1 MNEIVTELVID
12 SGPAVAGVDAY
23 IISIDLAADA
33 TEKMVA
39 QTQKVDD
46 AISKQIGPVTQST
59 ERLGAYRSAWDRLVS
74 SADPA
79 ARAHATYERAVKT
92 AENATR
98 RGITTNE
105 EAARTLDQLQRK
117 LLGISD
123 TPVPNP
129 IPASLPGAAA
139 MSTQQLANLQFQLQ
153 DVGQALLTGQPA
165 FTTFIQQGSQIVQT
179 MDGSAG
185 VTGALK
191 KVGAGLL
198 SYITNPLNLAV
209 LGFAV
214 FAGAAQSLMRGLGGS
229 ADAAEEAEA
238 ANDRLADTI
247 GTLRDVYGE
256 ARVQVEEL
264 TAAEATRLA
273 LQTQIDLN
281 AARADLTRRTG
292 DLTRVTNVQGD
303 LGLNMILPDPGQ
315 GPQRLAIDEAV
326 QQFLQTVTDG
336 APNIAAFREAMEAIA
351 LASEEQ
357 RVDDF
362 TRAVLDQITPV
373 ADLEARTNELAAA
386 MVLLTDAQG
395 PAAESARE
403 VLGLAT
409 RLDAAMETLAD
420 NTRDA
425 GRANDAAGVGAARS
439 AVQMLL
445 MRRALDTVRE
455 GYVAAGWAAGDAVVA
470 FLATVDFAALP
481 TEQLRTM
488 NVAFQEM
495 QRTLVAGQPDMIAF
509 REAIASAANLD
520 PENAALQA
528 FADTLLRL
536 TDEAAGLQVLVE
548 GAAPVKALGDAAATA
563 KQPVDAVTRALL
575 QLKDAAEGGIDQAMA
590 KSLYQVA
597 LAAAET
603 KEEIVALQRAWA
615 ALPFNVLGAAPPD
628 IGTANTIKLKA
639 ERDRLAEAGGG
650 SAETASAF
658 DTATEAI
665 ERQIRALE
673 IDAATFGMT
682 ADAAALFRL
691 EMQLLDAALEDG
703 VVSDAERTAMVE
715 LLGQFQA
722 AQVALADLNAT
733 AADGA
738 GWQAARGYAE
748 SFATSLV
755 SGLMQGKTALDAI
768 EGSLRSFSQTMMQSA
783 VKDLFAG
790 NFAAG
795 IIKGFVGLIAGLIA
809 RRIAERRELAEAQ
822 EAWRDMSD
830 ELADFAAR
838 LAGGSSG
845 TLAAAIADATAEMQP
860 FIDAAKKAKEST
872 ADLDRML
879 ADYARRISTEFM
891 GRFGMM
897 VDAFEAGLGSNSPA
911 VAAAQNVAA
920 IGEELRGFVDD
931 ARVATETLRL
941 NGSAVREAE
950 DAAQAY
956 ALSLLRTPPA
966 LSEVETEMLRIE
978 GTAAALTDVLVSL
991 GMSSAEAAA
1000 AISDGVSA
1008 ALGDLRQKF
1017 TTDLRAKINDA
1028 LGRGYINEV
1037 TDLVGEAAQLL
1048 EDAAALG
1055 LSGTDVSAYFAA
1067 QAQAIVDGA
1076 DLTGEAFAEL
1086 IALFPQLAGVVTEA
1100 SGSVEEAMERINDAA
1115 AGVLDYV
1122 RGLLTGSSST
1132 LSPEARFANAQAAY
1146 NAQIAL
1152 AQSGDVGAQAKITDF
1167 ADALLDAARTMFAS
1181 SAGYQDIFT
1190 QVTSQLLGLPA
1201 VQQTTDPANVAL
1213 RQSLGGMGGGPS
1225 ALSIMPSA
1233 AVTLGVSTPAALTPT
1248 AANDPGG
1255 WRQSFVDL
1263 MQVNQ
1268 GIGNAQIVEA
1278 RAGNDRIVQRLEAI
1292 ERTLSVQRDQPRRAG
1307 GRRGRP

>member
-23 IISIDLAADA
+23 IISMDLAADA

-59 ERLGAYRSAWDRLVS
+59 ERLGTYRSAYERLVTS
-74 SADPA
+74 VDPA
-79 ARAHATYERAVKT
+79 ARAHAAYERAVKT
-92 AENATR
+92 SENAVR
-98 RGITTNE
+98 RGIATNE
-105 EAARTLDQLQRK
+105 EAADTLDQLQRK

-123 TPVPNP
+123 TPVPDP
-129 IPASLPGAAA
+129 IPPSLPGSAA

-153 DVGQALLTGQPA
+153 DVGQAMLTGQPA

-185 VTGALK
+185 VTAALK

-229 ADAAEEAEA
+229 ADAADKAEA

-256 ARVQVEEL
+256 ARVEVEEL

-336 APNIAAFREAMEAIA
+336 EPNVVAFREAMEAIA

-409 RLDAAMETLAD
+409 RLDAAMETLAES
-420 NTRDA
+420 TRDA
-425 GRANDAAGVGAARS
+425 GRANGAGAAAAARS
-439 AVQMLL
+439 AVEMLQL
-445 MRRALDTVRE
+445 RRALDLVTEGLTTAVR
-455 GYVAAGWAAGDAVVA
+455 AARAGIAEA
-470 FLATVDFAALP
+470 LGAVDFAALP
-481 TEQLRTM
+481 AEALIQLNAAWSTFDESLR
-488 NVAFQEM
+488 
-495 QRTLVAGQPDMIAF
+495 AGQPDVIAF
-509 REAIASAANLD
+509 REAIATIANLD
-520 PENAALQA
+520 PENAALQT
-528 FADTLLRL
+528 FADTLIRL
-536 TDEAAGLQVLVE
+536 TTEAAGLQELVD
-548 GAAPVKALGDAAATA
+548 GAAPIKTLADAAVTA
-563 KQPVDAVTRALL
+563 KPPIDGTTRALQ

-603 KEEIVALQRAWA
+603 KEEIIALQRAWA
-615 ALPFNVLGAAPPD
+615 ALPFNVGTAPID
-628 IGTANTIKLKA
+628 IGTANVIKEKT
-639 ERDRLAEAGGG
+639 ERERLAEAAGDA
-650 SAETASAF
+650 AETASAF
-658 DTATEAI
+658 DQATEAI

-703 VVSDAERTAMVE
+703 IVSDAERAAMAE

-722 AQVALADLNAT
+722 AQAALADLNAT

-738 GWQAARGYAE
+738 AWQAAKGYAE

-755 SGLMQGKTALDAI
+755 SGLMQGKTALEAI

-790 NFAAG
+790 NFGAG
-795 IIKGFVGLIAGLIA
+795 IVKGVVGLIAGLIA

-822 EAWRDMSD
+822 AAWRDMSD

-838 LAGGSSG
+838 LAGGGSG
-845 TLAAAIADATAEMQP
+845 TLSSAIADATAEMQP

-872 ADLDRML
+872 ADLNRML

-911 VAAAQNVAA
+911 VTAAQNVAA

-931 ARVATETLRL
+931 TKVATATLRG
-941 NGSAVREAE
+941 NRSAVREAE

-978 GTAAALTDVLVSL
+978 GTAAALADVLVSL

-1000 AISDGVSA
+1000 AISDGVDA

-1017 TTDLRAKINDA
+1017 TTDLRAKINEA

-1132 LSPEARFANAQAAY
+1132 LSPEARLANARAAY
-1146 NAQIAL
+1146 DAQIAL
-1152 AQSGDVGAQAKITDF
+1152 AQSGDVGAQAGITDF

-1225 ALSIMPSA
+1225 ALSISPSA
-1233 AVTLGVSTPAALTPT
+1233 SVALGVSTPASLTPT

-1255 WRQSFVDL
+1255 WRQSFADL
-1263 MQVNQ
+1263 MQVTA
-1268 GIGNAQIVEA
+1268 GIGNAQIVDRRE
-1278 RAGNDRIVQRLEAI
+1278 GTDRIVQRLEAI